1 MTKTKAILIIFVLI
15 VASSFKAWS
24 QVVISS
30 LEGEYRDGQVFLTW
44 NETNITDSTHF
55 NVYLS
60 SVPITS
66 ENLSSATKVG
76 HHIET
81 SSACDWWQNPAS
93 FSADSVDNKT
103 NGFKLHDRT
112 LDPASGLFVHTV
124 TSSDPVQIYFAVT
137 YSNGSS
143 EDQEIVSGENSLLN
157 PVQGMVSEAKPIPLD
172 NAPLP
177 GNSNGKSLIFQLH
190 GRGSDASVSGNS
202 NFLFFGDNSH
212 GWREGLARKFYVGET
227 EESIIIMP
235 YDRTWIGRPLLYSRD
250 MRDHVP
256 AINTFWYG
264 CNNMIYDEELSQDGV
279 MVDYT
284 EKFLLYL
291 VKWAQEYYETDP
303 DRTYLQGTSM
313 GGAGGISVGFHN
325 PDVFARIESKVPI
338 VAFTDKS
345 GSDERSSLYR
355 LDGVCG
361 KPCDS
366 TIYTST
372 GIRFIDY
379 MNGEKTVREF
389 KGELPYLVL
398 CNGRNDASIPW
409 INNPSFYQALDETN
423 RGFYCYWDNGAHNM
437 HDSLPEDFSNLFSL
451 IPEIRKS
458 KSYPAFSESS
468 ISKDPGNGEKDNGDI
483 VGWKNR
489 GIYWIEVTETADSW
503 STKIFT
509 KGDFLQYP
517 SSVSVTPRNLTQFK
531 PGNNEMLI
539 ADYSGSQKSI
549 QTDENGI
556 VKVDGIVINSLQD
569 TVKLTISKTATIKG
583 QVK

>member
-202 NFLFFGDNSH
+202 NFLFF
-212 GWREGLARKFYVGET
+212 
-227 EESIIIMP
+227 EEF
-235 YDRTWIGRPLLYSRD
+235 
-250 MRDHVP
+250 V
-256 AINTFWYG
+256 
-264 CNNMIYDEELSQDGV
+264 
-279 MVDYT
+279 
-284 EKFLLYL
+284 
-291 VKWAQEYYETDP
+291 VK
-303 DRTYLQGTSM
+303 
-313 GGAGGISVGFHN
+313 
-325 PDVFARIESKVPI
+325 
-338 VAFTDKS
+338 
-345 GSDERSSLYR
+345 
-355 LDGVCG
+355 
-361 KPCDS
+361 
-366 TIYTST
+366 
-372 GIRFIDY
+372 
-379 MNGEKTVREF
+379 
-389 KGELPYLVL
+389 
-398 CNGRNDASIPW
+398 
-409 INNPSFYQALDETN
+409 
-423 RGFYCYWDNGAHNM
+423 
-437 HDSLPEDFSNLFSL
+437 
-451 IPEIRKS
+451 
-458 KSYPAFSESS
+458 
-468 ISKDPGNGEKDNGDI
+468 
-483 VGWKNR
+483 
-489 GIYWIEVTETADSW
+489 
-503 STKIFT
+503 
-509 KGDFLQYP
+509 
-517 SSVSVTPRNLTQFK
+517 
-531 PGNNEMLI
+531 
-539 ADYSGSQKSI
+539 
-549 QTDENGI
+549 
-556 VKVDGIVINSLQD
+556 
-569 TVKLTISKTATIKG
+569 TISAKQSK
-583 QVK
+583 